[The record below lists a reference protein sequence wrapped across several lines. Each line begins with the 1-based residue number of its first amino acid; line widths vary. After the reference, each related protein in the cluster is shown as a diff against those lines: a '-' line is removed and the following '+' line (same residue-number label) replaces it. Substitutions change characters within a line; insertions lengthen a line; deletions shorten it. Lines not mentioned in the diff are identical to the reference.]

1 MIEAISL
8 RRVDK
13 EKQRRGQT
21 YHNHSRIRV
30 LKKNNAA
37 NFRAIN
43 LRTFGFRRER
53 CIVWGGNMKY
63 VRRSIGQASADPI
76 GACERHC
83 EKIDA
88 GELAP
93 PKLRALGPRNLDLG
107 MKKDETETSLSNQGS
122 QIRALPWAA
131 RPIQVS

>member
-1 MIEAISL
+1 MFGNL
-8 RRVDK
+8 D
-13 EKQRRGQT
+13 
-21 YHNHSRIRV
+21 
-30 LKKNNAA
+30 AA
-37 NFRAIN
+37 APDSAP
-43 LRTFGFRRER
+43 LTSGLSAARTVYRLGR
-53 CIVWGGNMKY
+53 KY
-63 VRRSIGQASADPI
+63 EIFAAVHGLASANPI

-93 PKLRALGPRNLDLG
+93 PKLRALRPRNLDLG